1 MPGSHGM
8 SAPSLAATSAR
19 QYPSSRHRGADHAT
33 ESGLPS
39 PADGGLLKADA
50 YIDGAWR
57 GANSAARFTVSN
69 PADGLK
75 LAEVANCGRAEADAA
90 IEAAARAWPDW
101 RRKTAKERA
110 AVMRAWFQLIV
121 AHQEDL
127 AKLMTAEQGK
137 PMAESR
143 GEVAYGASF
152 VEWFAEEAKRIYGD
166 TIPTVAND
174 RRLFVFKEPI
184 GVAAAIT
191 RGTSER

>member
-1 MPGSHGM
+1 MSRNQDCRSGARLWNFMPDLYEM
-8 SAPSLAATSAR
+8 STSSLAAAVAR
-19 QYPSSRHRGADHAT
+19 QYPFISASRSTTMLQRV
-33 ESGLPS
+33 GLPS
-39 PADGGLLKADA
+39 LADGGLLKADA

-57 GANSAARFTVSN
+57 AATSAARFTVSN

-101 RRKTAKERA
+101 RRRTAKERA
-110 AVMRAWFQLIV
+110 AVMRAWFQLIL

-152 VEWFAEEAKRIYGD
+152 VEWFAEE
-166 TIPTVAND
+166 
-174 RRLFVFKEPI
+174 
-184 GVAAAIT
+184 
-191 RGTSER
+191 